1 MKNFTLIISILLC
14 IVCGCIIDKS
24 NTPDQIIEYI
34 FTFDFN
40 DDEEGW
46 IMDFADYP
54 VGEEVF
60 YGLESDRTKLPDNL
74 DQNQYAL
81 KLSGNNHSDDLFMFL
96 KKKIIGLKP
105 NTLYKIIFTVEIASQ
120 YPENSFGIGGSP
132 GASVYVKV
140 GAINIE
146 PAAVDSNDYY
156 CMNIDKSDQAS
167 SGNDMIVI
175 GTVGI
180 SGDDF
185 VYTLIQRDNA
195 SNPFRVQSDP
205 NGDIWVII
213 GTDSGF
219 EGITTLYYNTIHI
232 QVIEQ

>member
-1 MKNFTLIISILLC
+1 MKYFMLIISILLC

-24 NTPDQIIEYI
+24 SSPDQIIEYV
-34 FTFDFN
+34 FTYDFDN
-40 DDEEGW
+40 DEEGW
-46 IMDFADYP
+46 MMDFADYP

-60 YGLESDRTKLPDNL
+60 YELESERTKLPDNL

-81 KLSGNNHSDDLFMFL
+81 KLSGNNHSDDLFMYM
-96 KKKIIGLKP
+96 KKKIIGLKS
-105 NTLYKIIFTVEIASQ
+105 NTTYDMIFNVEMASQ

-140 GAINIE
+140 GAVNIE
-146 PAAVDSNDYY
+146 PTAVDSNGYY
-156 CMNIDKSDQAS
+156 RMNIDKSDQAG
-167 SGNDMIVI
+167 SGNDMVVI

-195 SNPFRVQSDP
+195 ANPFRVRSNR
-205 NGDIWVII
+205 NGEIWVII

-219 EGITTLYYNTIHI
+219 EGITTLYYNMIHI